1 MIVQFCGMSGA
12 GKSTLARM
20 AEQKLRAAG
29 CPVEV
34 LDGDECRRYLFKEL
48 GMSLED
54 RAENIRRLAWLAHRF
69 SRHGILTIICA
80 INPLDAI
87 RQEIAR
93 EFRIAATIQIDC
105 ALEEL
110 IRRDTK
116 GLYKRAF
123 LPDGHPEKIYSLS
136 GVNGVFEYP
145 LTPDLLIHT
154 DRESEAVSGQR
165 LYEFLLPL
173 AVGMVVR

>member
-12 GKSTLARM
+12 GKTTLARF

-34 LDGDECRRYLFKEL
+34 LDGDECRGRLFKEL
-48 GMSLED
+48 GLSMED
-54 RAENIRRLAWLAHRF
+54 RAENIRRLAWLASRF
-69 SRHGILTIICA
+69 SRHGIFTIICA
-80 INPLDAI
+80 INPLDHV
-87 RQEIAR
+87 RREITKTYG
-93 EFRIAATIQIDC
+93 IAATIQIDC

-123 LPDGHPEKIYSLS
+123 LPEGHPDKVYGLS
-136 GVNGVFEYP
+136 GVNGVFEHP
-145 LTPDLLIHT
+145 MAPDLIIRT
-154 DRESEAVSGQR
+154 DQQSETECGNR
-165 LYEFLLPL
+165 LYEMLLPL
-173 AVGMVVR
+173 ALGMAVR

>member
-12 GKSTLARM
+12 GKSTLARI
-20 AEQKLRAAG
+20 AEQKLREAG

-34 LDGDECRRYLFKEL
+34 LDGDECRSHLFKEL

-69 SRHGILTIICA
+69 SRHGIFTIICA
-80 INPLDAI
+80 VNPIDRVRVQI
-87 RQEIAR
+87 QHQY
-93 EFRIAATIQIDC
+93 RITATIEIDC

-116 GLYKRAF
+116 GLYKRAY
-123 LPDGHPEKIYSLS
+123 LPDGHPQKVYGLS
-136 GVNGVFEYP
+136 GVNGLFEHP
-145 LTPDLLIHT
+145 LKPDLVIRTH
-154 DRESEAVSGQR
+154 RESEAESGQR

-173 AVGMVVR
+173 ALGMVVR